1 MNDSNVT
8 AEATWPWNIEYLSA
22 ICSTLP
28 VSTSLLNFAMNSIII
43 VIIVTQIRNT
53 ARRPHPCN
61 IHLIFLAI
69 SDISIGVSFVGGA
82 LWLHLID
89 LQRVVDIRLVFYF
102 IIFAT
107 FVNRTLTL
115 YITFTRAWCLFHSQ
129 VAVVVDQSRA
139 QSTNY
144 TIAHVFKWAIS
155 PGVGMFLLSTFIPD
169 FFVHRQIIER
179 RSADLI
185 LFGMFL
191 LTTKNAFLPVKWD
204 YSVNT
209 NSTVPQG
216 REQIE

>member
-1 MNDSNVT
+1 MNGSNVT
-8 AEATWPWNIEYLSA
+8 VGSTWPWNIEYLSA

-28 VSTSLLNFAMNSIII
+28 VSTSLLNFAMNSIIV

-89 LQRVVDIRLVFYF
+89 LQRVVDIRFVFYF

-115 YITFTRAWCLFHSQ
+115 YITFTRTWCLFRGGQ
-129 VAVVVDQSRA
+129 NAVVVDKSRA

-155 PGVGMFLLSTFIPD
+155 PGVGMFLLSKFIPD
-169 FFVHRQIIER
+169 FFVDRQIIER
-179 RSADLI
+179 RSGDII
-185 LFGMFL
+185 LLGNTSHKIRRTGVRTYPL
-191 LTTKNAFLPVKWD
+191 LSF
-204 YSVNT
+204 
-209 NSTVPQG
+209 
-216 REQIE
+216 

>member
-8 AEATWPWNIEYLSA
+8 AGAIWPWNIEYLSA

-53 ARRPHPCN
+53 PRRRPHPCN

-89 LQRVVDIRLVFYF
+89 LQRVVDLRFVFYF

-115 YITFTRAWCLFHSQ
+115 YITFTRTWCLFHSQ
-129 VAVVVDQSRA
+129 VAVVDTSRA
-139 QSTNY
+139 QPTNY
-144 TIAHVFKWAIS
+144 TIAHFFKWAIS
-155 PGVGMFLLSTFIPD
+155 PGVVMFLLSKFIPD
-169 FFVHRQIIER
+169 FFVDRQIIER

-185 LFGMFL
+185 LFGMIGGKIS
-191 LTTKNAFLPVKWD
+191 LTKPKLKKMEEGL
-204 YSVNT
+204 VN
-209 NSTVPQG
+209 PH
-216 REQIE
+216 